1 MGNIHI
7 DNTSAVDDE
16 YITALEANTQSNLQL
31 ASSIDALT
39 ASFGQLVSGAS
50 QSDAADNTASDGTV
64 SSAGDDTATDGTE
77 STDGDDSDNTA
88 SDGTASSAGD
98 DTDSDDSDS

>member
-7 DNTSAVDDE
+7 DNASAVDDE

-50 QSDAADNTASDGTV
+50 QSDTTDSDSDGTV

-77 STDGDDSDNTA
+77 STDGDDSDTTD
-88 SDGTASSAGD
+88 SDGAASSAGD